1 MFEPLTLF
9 KPLQRLSRRTLIL
22 LSVSVLIGVALV
34 VAAYHLAY
42 DRALEGLTQDV
53 RTSAQLRASALQSEI
68 DKQRAVPAVLASD
81 SGVRA
86 VLEDPKRSRLDLIS
100 AKLESLRHETHGA
113 VIYLLDKNGIAVA
126 ASNWNQPE
134 SFVGSAYGFRR
145 YFTDAVRQTEAAEF
159 ALGTVS
165 RRPGLFLSHS
175 VVTEGRVIGVVV
187 VKLEFD
193 TLESDWARLRDTAFV
208 TDSRHQVIVTAQDAW
223 RFKNPPAAAP
233 DQVSLALDVK
243 GMTGWQLNVYR
254 SAEAARHAGLAAAA
268 ILLLLEVLL
277 AGPILWAWRRRENL
291 RLKAQSDQ
299 AYLTRLERDV
309 GDRTHALR
317 YANDKLSEEIEER
330 RNAQT
335 RLNELQADLVQ
346 ANKLAQLGQITA
358 GVAHEINQP
367 LATIRVLA
375 DNALSGL
382 KPAAIQT
389 NLETIVRMSER
400 IGHIT
405 GELRAFSRKA
415 TGESQPTSV
424 SEAVEGSILLTH
436 SRLKSHKVRFQRP
449 KIDASLKVWGERVR
463 LEQVL
468 VNLLQNAFEAVESV
482 ASPTVTLRLEDQG
495 DTLRLIIEDNGP
507 GLPETI
513 KKALFIPFKT
523 TKPKGLG
530 LGLVIA
536 RDIVSDFG
544 GELMADSD
552 VAQGARFVV
561 SLRKVST

>member
-1 MFEPLTLF
+1 MIESPFVF
-9 KPLQRLSRRTLIL
+9 AAFARLSRRAMM
-22 LSVSVLIGVALV
+22 LSALAVVVGLSLV
-34 VAAYHLAY
+34 VATFYLVY
-42 DRALEGLTQDV
+42 NQALDGLRQDV
-53 RTSAQLRASALQSEI
+53 YTSAQLRASALQSEI
-68 DKQRAVPAVLASD
+68 DKQRAVPAVLAADSD
-81 SGVRA
+81 VRA
-86 VLEDPKRSRLDLIS
+86 ALVSPDPARLNGIS

-113 VIYLLDKNGIAVA
+113 VIYLLDKNGVAVA
-126 ASNWNQPE
+126 ASNWTQPE
-134 SFVGSAYGFRR
+134 SFVGSSYGFRH

-165 RRPGLFLSHS
+165 HRPGLFLSHS
-175 VVTEGRVIGVVV
+175 VVADRRVIGVVV

-193 TLESDWARLRDTAFV
+193 ALEADWSRLKDTAFV
-208 TDSRHQVIVTAQDAW
+208 TDRDHKVIVTAHDSW
-223 RFKNPPAAAP
+223 RFKSPPVAGP
-233 DQVSLALDVK
+233 DQVSQALDIE
-243 GMTGWQLNVYR
+243 GMGGWQLHLYR
-254 SAEAARHAGLAAAA
+254 SAEAARTAGLAASA

-277 AGPILWAWRRRENL
+277 AGAILWALRRRQNL

-309 GDRTHALR
+309 GERTHALR

-330 RNAQT
+330 RNAQA
-335 RLNELQADLVQ
+335 RLNALQADLVQ

-382 KPAAIQT
+382 KPAGIKA
-389 NLETIVRMSER
+389 NLETIVRMSDR

-415 TGESQPTSV
+415 TGESQPTSL

-436 SRLKSHKVRFQRP
+436 SLLKSHKVRFQRP
-449 KIDASLKVWGERVR
+449 KIDSGLRVWGERVR

-468 VNLLQNAFEAVESV
+468 VNLLQNAFEAVETAANPS
-482 ASPTVTLRLEDQG
+482 VTLRLEDQA
-495 DTLRLIIEDNGP
+495 DVVRLIVEDSGP
-507 GLPETI
+507 GLPDAI
-513 KKALFIPFKT
+513 KTALFIPFKT

-544 GELMADSD
+544 GELMADIN
-552 VAQGARFVV
+552 VTNGARFIV
-561 SLRKVST
+561 SLRKACL

>member
-1 MFEPLTLF
+1 MTESLF
-9 KPLQRLSRRTLIL
+9 VFAAFARLSRRIQA
-22 LSVSVLIGVALV
+22 LSALAAVVGLGLV
-34 VAAYHLAY
+34 VATFHLVY
-42 DRALEGLTQDV
+42 NQALEGLRQDV
-53 RTSAQLRASALQSEI
+53 HTSAQLRASALQSEI
-68 DKQRAVPAVLASD
+68 DKQRAVPAVLAADSD
-81 SGVRA
+81 VRA
-86 VLEDPKRSRLDLIS
+86 ALESPDPVRLNGIS
-100 AKLESLRHETHGA
+100 AKLENLRHETHGA
-113 VIYLLDKNGIAVA
+113 VIYLLDKKGVAVA
-126 ASNWNQPE
+126 ASNWTQPE
-134 SFVGSAYGFRR
+134 SFVGSSYGFRR

-165 RRPGLFLSHS
+165 HRPGLFLSHS
-175 VVTEGRVIGVVV
+175 VVADRHVIGVVV

-193 TLESDWARLRDTAFV
+193 ALETDWSRLRDTAFV
-208 TDSRHQVIVTAQDAW
+208 TNSDHKVIVTAHDAW
-223 RFKNPPAAAP
+223 RFKSPPVAAP
-233 DQVSLALDVK
+233 DQVSQALDIK
-243 GMTGWQLNVYR
+243 GMNGWQLHVYR
-254 SAEAARHAGLAAAA
+254 SAEAARAAGLAASA

-277 AGPILWAWRRRENL
+277 AGAIVWTLRRRQNL

-309 GDRTHALR
+309 GERTHALR

-330 RNAQT
+330 RNAQA
-335 RLNELQADLVQ
+335 RLNALQADLVQ

-367 LATIRVLA
+367 LATIRALA

-382 KPAAIQT
+382 KPAGIKA
-389 NLETIVRMSER
+389 NLETIVRMSDR

-415 TGESQPTSV
+415 TGESQPTSL

-449 KIDASLKVWGERVR
+449 KIDAGLRVWGERVR

-468 VNLLQNAFEAVESV
+468 VNLLQNAFEAVETAANPS
-482 ASPTVTLRLEDQG
+482 VTLRLEDQE
-495 DTLRLIIEDNGP
+495 DIVRLIVEDNGP
-507 GLPETI
+507 GLPDAI
-513 KKALFIPFKT
+513 KTALFIPFKT

-544 GELMADSD
+544 GELMADID
-552 VAQGARFVV
+552 VTIGARFIV
-561 SLRKVST
+561 SLRKAST